1 MKISKYSTIDFTK
14 ARNLH
19 TENQKKVKAFN
30 PIVPKG
36 GVISIMEIN
45 PKNYQTIEWFFIN
58 EKTGKI
64 TQGTA
69 FSADGMHYVA
79 IPECLRF
86 GTYTLKIV
94 TTRLEGSLIVE
105 EITISNP
112 FEYVEATE
120 DVVTIISRNK
130 NNDLVDNY

>member
-1 MKISKYSTIDFTK
+1 
-14 ARNLH
+14 
-19 TENQKKVKAFN
+19 
-30 PIVPKG
+30 
-36 GVISIMEIN
+36 
-45 PKNYQTIEWFFIN
+45 
-58 EKTGKI
+58 
-64 TQGTA
+64 
-69 FSADGMHYVA
+69 MHYVA